1 MMNGVFGGFTHSKL
15 FQNVREKA
23 SLAYYA
29 NSTIEYIK
37 GIMVVSA
44 GIDCSNKDRVL
55 KIVSEQLNQIK
66 AGNISQTEIDF
77 TFKGLRSSL
86 LMSEDTISGG
96 VDFILCDLVSKTTRT
111 SKELIEQLSKVTLED
126 IVRVANKI
134 QEDTVYFLN
143 CINISEGD
151 TNEE

>member
-1 MMNGVFGGFTHSKL
+1 
-15 FQNVREKA
+15 
-23 SLAYYA
+23 
-29 NSTIEYIK
+29 
-37 GIMVVSA
+37 
-44 GIDCSNKDRVL
+44 
-55 KIVSEQLNQIK
+55 
-66 AGNISQTEIDF
+66 
-77 TFKGLRSSL
+77 
-86 LMSEDTISGG
+86 MSEDTISGG